1 MTLKVSS
8 TPGLRI
14 AGPDDIDLVADLIT
28 DSFAHLPVIH
38 YLVPEPGRRPAVV
51 RQWYRLYVAHAV
63 GGAGQ
68 VVITDDGLGAAVW
81 FDRTGQASEPD
92 DYAKHLIDLAGE
104 YLDRFDH
111 LDAQMDA
118 HHPADP
124 HWHLLFLAV
133 HPSRW
138 SHGYGSALMAHT
150 HERLDK
156 AGIAAYLEATSERN
170 AALYRRHGYQDMTP
184 PTIGVTGDI
193 DLYRMWR
200 PPQTRDHRP
209 MPL

>member
-1 MTLKVSS
+1 MTLTLSS

-14 AGPDDIDLVADLIT
+14 AGVGDIDRVADLIT
-28 DSFAHLPVIH
+28 DSFGHLPVIG
-38 YLVPEPGRRPAVV
+38 YLVPDPGRRPAVV
-51 RQWYRLYVAHAV
+51 RQWYRLYVAHAI

-68 VVITDDGLGAAVW
+68 VVITDDGAGAAVW
-81 FDRTGQASEPD
+81 FDRTGEASERE

-104 YLDRFDH
+104 DLERFDH

-118 HHPADP
+118 HHPANP

-138 SHGYGSALMAHT
+138 GQGYGSALMNHT
-150 HERLDK
+150 YTRLD
-156 AGIAAYLEATSERN
+156 ADGIPAYLEATNEQN
-170 AALYRRHGYQDMTP
+170 ARLYRRHGYQHMSP
-184 PTIGVTGDI
+184 PTIPVTGDI

-200 PPQTRDHRP
+200 DPRTP
-209 MPL
+209 